1 MNETRCELFVNVDVD
16 DLERAVE
23 FYTRCGLGLR
33 AARRLFGGGAVELG
47 GASIRIF
54 LLRKS
59 DESAPAP
66 QVASARS
73 YARHWTPVHLDFAV
87 TDIEAA
93 VRRACHAGAVLEGAI
108 TSHPFGRL
116 ATLADPFGHGL
127 CLIELSER
135 GYDAVE
141 DPPQSS
147 PSQ

>member
-1 MNETRCELFVNVDVD
+1 MDEMRCELFVNVDVD
-16 DLERAVE
+16 DLERAIG

-33 AARRLFGGGAVELG
+33 LTRRLFGGGAAELAG
-47 GASIRIF
+47 TSTRIF
-54 LLRKS
+54 LLHKP
-59 DESAPAP
+59 DASAPAP

-87 TDIEAA
+87 ADLDAA
-93 VRRACHAGAVLEGAI
+93 VRRACHAGALLEGEI
-108 TSHPFGRL
+108 TTHPFGRL

-141 DPPQSS
+141 DPPHAS
-147 PSQ
+147 PSP